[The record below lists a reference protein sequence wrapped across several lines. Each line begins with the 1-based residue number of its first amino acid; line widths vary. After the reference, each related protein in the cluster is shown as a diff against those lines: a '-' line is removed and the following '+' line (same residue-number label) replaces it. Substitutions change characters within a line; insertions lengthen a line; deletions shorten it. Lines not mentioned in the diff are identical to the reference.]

1 MQSRWF
7 ARLFFAVV
15 AALAGAG
22 IVTGTACTRWGQ
34 PGPVTPTI
42 APLSTIYVD
51 AGTGS
56 DTSGNGSMTKPYKT
70 LTKAVTVLAAAKS
83 LSASGVTIN
92 LGSGDYNAANGEKFP
107 VVIPTNVTIT
117 GTNYGFGAK
126 SGAFINGLGE
136 DKIFEALVHAPS
148 HTAYATLEFAVA
160 ATGSV
165 SDIYVG
171 ASKISLPSSR
181 AAYAS
186 LDDLGTLNGSDSSFG
201 AGIVS
206 PLRNVS
212 GVLVAGGSFSCGSCQ
227 IRGNDFGIAALSV
240 PIATA
245 SPSNTTPSVMLSHST
260 GDSTIAAKVADLV
273 TDGSV
278 NVTASGEAF
287 EQGEYAY
294 ADAISPVVVALVPGA
309 IDFGGGV
316 AKSNGGNVFIG
327 ARSTE
332 IFLTRRNETVS
343 ALDDTWNPNQQ
354 QANRNGQY
362 KRKITFAS
370 GTAGKNVTVRSYAIG
385 STVQVGP
392 APIPTPTPSISPS
405 TSPSSSPTSTPT

>member
-7 ARLFFAVV
+7 TRLFFAVV
-15 AALAGAG
+15 AALAVAG
-22 IVTGTACTRWGQ
+22 VVSGTACTRWGQ

-42 APLSTIYVD
+42 APLSTIYVS
-51 AGTGS
+51 ASTGS
-56 DTSGNGSMTKPYKT
+56 DTTGNGSMTKPYKT
-70 LTKAVTVLAAAKS
+70 LTKAVAVLAAAKS
-83 LSASGVTIN
+83 LAASGVTIN
-92 LGSGDYNAANGEKFP
+92 LGSGDYDAANGERFP

-117 GTNYGFGAK
+117 GMNYGSGPK
-126 SGAFINGLGE
+126 SGAFIDGVGE

-148 HTAYATLEFAVA
+148 QTAYATLEFAMA
-160 ATGSV
+160 ASGSV

-201 AGIVS
+201 ADIVS

-260 GDSTIAAKVADLV
+260 GDSTIAAKVVDLV

-287 EQGEYAY
+287 EQGQYAY
-294 ADAISPVVVALVPGA
+294 ADAIKPVVVALVPGT
-309 IDFGGGV
+309 IDFGGGF
-316 AKSNGGNVFIG
+316 AQSNGGNVFIG

-370 GTAGKNVTVRSYAIG
+370 GDAGKNVTIRSYAIG

-392 APIPTPTPSISPS
+392 APVPTPTPSISPS
-405 TSPSSSPTSTPT
+405 TSPSSSPTSSPT